1 MWYGTSSVSGS
12 DGKGGVLLRNET
24 RGWEKRLATSSE
36 LRIGCNMVIII
47 ESKDGVEIY
56 PEGVVEDKNNDAVGK
71 IDAYKN

>member
-36 LRIGCNMVIII
+36 LRIGCEMVKII
-47 ESKDGVEIY
+47 ESKDGLEVY
-56 PEGVVEDKNNDAVGK
+56 PEGVVEDKNNDTVGK
-71 IDAYKN
+71 IIAY